1 MAPRTRLQAGRSSSL
16 RERLRAH
23 PECGYLFGLQ
33 ELPPTLMASLFNRF
47 RCSLFSGSEAL
58 HARPLHSGRRFV
70 DENDNEDFA
79 LQLVTGSAKLDRHL
93 QGGIETA
100 WVTEI
105 LVDPTMCCNIGHS
118 LCVTCQLPFPQG
130 GGEGK
135 ALYID
140 VAGSFR
146 PEIVMQVAADQF
158 GLHRRDVLHN
168 ITYINVARCDAGFVT
183 GQEVCDRG
191 FDTMPASD
199 AEAGVLFRTML
210 EMVLPSAPHLIE
222 TARYALL
229 VVDLSGLQTDPA
241 TLPPPLLAEFR
252 HSLTQLAD
260 VYGLACVT
268 TDVAR
273 SAGGRLTDGP
283 YLGVCSAANGR
294 FGHSAGEE
302 GGAAHAGAPS
312 TGATTL
318 YLRHAS
324 RYRWEAVRNAV
335 RARAVIVYWLRV
347 ASERV
352 CAPGGEAYMRDIKAF
367 ADAFAP
373 FLSDGHCS
381 TASRPKRAAPR
392 SEWPDGAAVERRPA
406 RRPETP
412 DAADA
417 APLASLPASGGGKQR
432 RLFGP

>member
-1 MAPRTRLQAGRSSSL
+1 MAPHTRLQTGRRNSL
-16 RERLRAH
+16 KERLRAH
-23 PECGYLFGLQ
+23 PECGYLFGLHP
-33 ELPPTLMASLFNRF
+33 LPPKLMAGLFNRF
-47 RCSLFSGSEAL
+47 SCSLFSASEAL
-58 HARPLHSGRRFV
+58 HTRPLHSGRRFV
-70 DENDNEDFA
+70 DENDNEDYA
-79 LQLVTGSAKLDRHL
+79 LQIVTGSTKLDRHL
-93 QGGIETA
+93 HGGIETA

-105 LVDPTMCCNIGHS
+105 LVDPTLCCDIGHS
-118 LCVTCQLPFPQG
+118 LCVTCQLPFLQG

-140 VAGSFR
+140 LAGSFR
-146 PEIVMQVAADQF
+146 PDVIMQIAADQF

-241 TLPPPLLAEFR
+241 MLPPSLLAEFR
-252 HSLTQLAD
+252 HSLSQLAD

-268 TDVAR
+268 TDVAH
-273 SAGGRLTDGP
+273 AGGGRLTDGP
-283 YLGVCSAANGR
+283 FLGFCGATNGR
-294 FGHSAGEE
+294 LGHPTGDV
-302 GGAAHAGAPS
+302 GAAAHVGGPN

-318 YLRHAS
+318 YLRHAT
-324 RYRWEAVRNAV
+324 RYRWEAVRHAV
-335 RARAVIVYWLRV
+335 RARAIVVYWLRV

-373 FLSDGHCS
+373 FLSDRPCATS
-381 TASRPKRAAPR
+381 SRPKRAAPR
-392 SEWPDGAAVERRPA
+392 SLCHDHAILDRASA
-406 RRPETP
+406 RPE
-412 DAADA
+412 AHVGADA
-417 APLASLPASGGGKQR
+417 APPASLLATAGKQR